1 LKIDRQHVQDVFGK
15 YTDAYDSKDP
25 KIALKIEH
33 TYHVAEVADQVA
45 HSLGLSQ
52 EDCDLA
58 WILGMLHDVG
68 RFEQVRRYGT
78 FVDSQSIAHALM
90 SCQVLFPEDY
100 GVEESVFRAMPNGH
114 FGSLSDYLMAGDG
127 TGDDETEVGMEG
139 CADDNKVDTALD
151 EKLDGKHKA
160 ESDEK
165 LDGKHKAE
173 SDEKSDGKQKV
184 ESDEKLNGKRKAE
197 SDEWRHIIKLA
208 ISVHSALRIPDDIS
222 EREAMFC
229 NILRDAD
236 KVDIFRVNVETPL
249 TDIINTTEEEIRTSC
264 VTADVMPAILEHHVV
279 PRDRKFT
286 AADHIVSHCCLA
298 FELVYKKSREI
309 AVEQG
314 YLKTLTEYVSENPE
328 TNQVM
333 DKLREQLS
341 LVLEA
346 EF

>member
-1 LKIDRQHVQDVFGK
+1 MKIDRQHVQDVFGK

-114 FGSLSDYLMAGDG
+114 FGSLSDYLIAGDG

-139 CADDNKVDTALD
+139 CADDNKVDAAL
-151 EKLDGKHKA
+151 
-160 ESDEK
+160 
-165 LDGKHKAE
+165 
-173 SDEKSDGKQKV
+173 DEKSDGKHIV
-184 ESDEKLNGKRKAE
+184 E

>member
-114 FGSLSDYLMAGDG
+114 FGSLSDYLIAGDG

-151 EKLDGKHKA
+151 EKSDGKHK
-160 ESDEK
+160 
-165 LDGKHKAE
+165 
-173 SDEKSDGKQKV
+173 V
-184 ESDEKLNGKRKAE
+184 E

-208 ISVHSALRIPDDIS
+208 ISVHSALRIPDDIT

>member
-1 LKIDRQHVQDVFGK
+1 MKIDRQHVQDVFGK

-114 FGSLSDYLMAGDG
+114 FGSLSDYLIAGDG
-127 TGDDETEVGMEG
+127 TNDDETEVGMEG
-139 CADDNKVDTALD
+139 CADDNKVDAALD
-151 EKLDGKHKA
+151 EKLDGK
-160 ESDEK
+160 
-165 LDGKHKAE
+165 GK
-173 SDEKSDGKQKV
+173 V
-184 ESDEKLNGKRKAE
+184 E

>member
-1 LKIDRQHVQDVFGK
+1 MKIDRQHVQDVFGK

-114 FGSLSDYLMAGDG
+114 FGSLSDYLIAGDG
-127 TGDDETEVGMEG
+127 TNDDETEVGMEG

-151 EKLDGKHKA
+151 EKADGKHK
-160 ESDEK
+160 
-165 LDGKHKAE
+165 
-173 SDEKSDGKQKV
+173 V
-184 ESDEKLNGKRKAE
+184 E

-208 ISVHSALRIPDDIS
+208 ISVHSALRIPDDIT

>member
-1 LKIDRQHVQDVFGK
+1 MKIDRQHVQDVFGK

-114 FGSLSDYLMAGDG
+114 FGSLSDYLIAGDG

-151 EKLDGKHKA
+151 EKSDGKHK
-160 ESDEK
+160 
-165 LDGKHKAE
+165 
-173 SDEKSDGKQKV
+173 V
-184 ESDEKLNGKRKAE
+184 E

-208 ISVHSALRIPDDIS
+208 ISVHSALRIPDDIT

>member
-1 LKIDRQHVQDVFGK
+1 MKIDRQHVQDVFGK

-114 FGSLSDYLMAGDG
+114 FGSLSDYLIAGDG
-127 TGDDETEVGMEG
+127 TGDDETEGGMEG
-139 CADDNKVDTALD
+139 CADDNKVDTELD
-151 EKLDGKHKA
+151 EKLDGKHK
-160 ESDEK
+160 
-165 LDGKHKAE
+165 
-173 SDEKSDGKQKV
+173 V
-184 ESDEKLNGKRKAE
+184 E

-208 ISVHSALRIPDDIS
+208 ISVHSALRIPDDIT

-314 YLKTLTEYVSENPE
+314 YLNTLTEYVSENPE

>member
-1 LKIDRQHVQDVFGK
+1 MKIDRQHVQDVFGK

-114 FGSLSDYLMAGDG
+114 FGSLSDYLIAGDG
-127 TGDDETEVGMEG
+127 TNDDETEVGMEG
-139 CADDNKVDTALD
+139 CADDNKVDAALD
-151 EKLDGKHKA
+151 ERLDGKR
-160 ESDEK
+160 
-165 LDGKHKAE
+165 
-173 SDEKSDGKQKV
+173 KV
-184 ESDEKLNGKRKAE
+184 E

>member
-1 LKIDRQHVQDVFGK
+1 MKIDRQHVQDVFGK

-114 FGSLSDYLMAGDG
+114 FGSLSDYLIAGDG
-127 TGDDETEVGMEG
+127 TNDDETEVGMEG

-151 EKLDGKHKA
+151 EKLDGKH
-160 ESDEK
+160 
-165 LDGKHKAE
+165 
-173 SDEKSDGKQKV
+173 
-184 ESDEKLNGKRKAE
+184 KAE

>member
-1 LKIDRQHVQDVFGK
+1 MKIDRQHVQDVFGK

-127 TGDDETEVGMEG
+127 TGDDETEGGMEG

-151 EKLDGKHKA
+151 EKLDGKHK
-160 ESDEK
+160 
-165 LDGKHKAE
+165 
-173 SDEKSDGKQKV
+173 V
-184 ESDEKLNGKRKAE
+184 E

-208 ISVHSALRIPDDIS
+208 ISVHSALRIPDDIT

>member
-1 LKIDRQHVQDVFGK
+1 MKIDRQHVQDVFGK

-114 FGSLSDYLMAGDG
+114 FGSFSDYLMAGDG
-127 TGDDETEVGMEG
+127 TNDDETEVGMEG

-151 EKLDGKHKA
+151 EKSDGKHI
-160 ESDEK
+160 
-165 LDGKHKAE
+165 
-173 SDEKSDGKQKV
+173 V
-184 ESDEKLNGKRKAE
+184 E

>member
-1 LKIDRQHVQDVFGK
+1 MKIDRQHVQDVFGK

-114 FGSLSDYLMAGDG
+114 FGSLSDYLIAGDG
-127 TGDDETEVGMEG
+127 TGDDETEGGMEG
-139 CADDNKVDTALD
+139 CADDNKVDTELD
-151 EKLDGKHKA
+151 EKLDGKHK
-160 ESDEK
+160 
-165 LDGKHKAE
+165 
-173 SDEKSDGKQKV
+173 V
-184 ESDEKLNGKRKAE
+184 E

>member
-1 LKIDRQHVQDVFGK
+1 MKIDRQHVQDVFGK

-127 TGDDETEVGMEG
+127 TGDDETEGGMEG
-139 CADDNKVDTALD
+139 CADDNKVDTELD
-151 EKLDGKHKA
+151 EKLDGK
-160 ESDEK
+160 
-165 LDGKHKAE
+165 GK
-173 SDEKSDGKQKV
+173 V
-184 ESDEKLNGKRKAE
+184 E

-208 ISVHSALRIPDDIS
+208 ISVHSALRIPDDIT

>member
-1 LKIDRQHVQDVFGK
+1 MKIDRQHVQDVFGK

-114 FGSLSDYLMAGDG
+114 FGSLSDYLIAGDG

-151 EKLDGKHKA
+151 EKLDGKH
-160 ESDEK
+160 
-165 LDGKHKAE
+165 
-173 SDEKSDGKQKV
+173 
-184 ESDEKLNGKRKAE
+184 KAE

>member
-1 LKIDRQHVQDVFGK
+1 MKIDRQHVQDVFGK

-114 FGSLSDYLMAGDG
+114 FGSLSDYLIAGDG

-139 CADDNKVDTALD
+139 CADDNKVDAAL
-151 EKLDGKHKA
+151 
-160 ESDEK
+160 
-165 LDGKHKAE
+165 
-173 SDEKSDGKQKV
+173 DEKSDGKGKV
-184 ESDEKLNGKRKAE
+184 E

>member
-1 LKIDRQHVQDVFGK
+1 LKIDRQHVQGVFGK

-114 FGSLSDYLMAGDG
+114 FGSLSDYLIAGDG
-127 TGDDETEVGMEG
+127 TGDDETEGGMEG
-139 CADDNKVDTALD
+139 CADDNKVDTELD
-151 EKLDGKHKA
+151 EKLDGKHK
-160 ESDEK
+160 
-165 LDGKHKAE
+165 
-173 SDEKSDGKQKV
+173 V
-184 ESDEKLNGKRKAE
+184 E

-208 ISVHSALRIPDDIS
+208 ISVHSALRIPDDIT

-309 AVEQG
+309 VVEQG

>member
-1 LKIDRQHVQDVFGK
+1 
-15 YTDAYDSKDP
+15 
-25 KIALKIEH
+25 
-33 TYHVAEVADQVA
+33 
-45 HSLGLSQ
+45 
-52 EDCDLA
+52 
-58 WILGMLHDVG
+58 
-68 RFEQVRRYGT
+68 
-78 FVDSQSIAHALM
+78 
-90 SCQVLFPEDY
+90 
-100 GVEESVFRAMPNGH
+100 MPNGH
-114 FGSLSDYLMAGDG
+114 FGSLSDYLIAGDG

-151 EKLDGKHKA
+151 EKSDGKH
-160 ESDEK
+160 
-165 LDGKHKAE
+165 
-173 SDEKSDGKQKV
+173 
-184 ESDEKLNGKRKAE
+184 KAE

-309 AVEQG
+309 AVEQE

>member
-1 LKIDRQHVQDVFGK
+1 MKIDRQHVQDVFGK

-114 FGSLSDYLMAGDG
+114 FGSLSDYLIAGDG

-151 EKLDGKHKA
+151 EKSDGKHK
-160 ESDEK
+160 
-165 LDGKHKAE
+165 
-173 SDEKSDGKQKV
+173 V
-184 ESDEKLNGKRKAE
+184 E

-208 ISVHSALRIPDDIS
+208 ISVHSALRIPDDIT

-309 AVEQG
+309 AVEQE

>member
-1 LKIDRQHVQDVFGK
+1 MKIDRQHVQDVFGK

-127 TGDDETEVGMEG
+127 TNDDETEVGMEG
-139 CADDNKVDTALD
+139 CADDNKVDD
-151 EKLDGKHKA
+151 

-165 LDGKHKAE
+165 LDGKHK
-173 SDEKSDGKQKV
+173 V
-184 ESDEKLNGKRKAE
+184 E

>member
-1 LKIDRQHVQDVFGK
+1 MKIDRQHVQDVFGK

-114 FGSLSDYLMAGDG
+114 FGSLSDYLIAGDG
-127 TGDDETEVGMEG
+127 TNDDETEVGMEG

-151 EKLDGKHKA
+151 EK
-160 ESDEK
+160 
-165 LDGKHKAE
+165 
-173 SDEKSDGKQKV
+173 SDGK
-184 ESDEKLNGKRKAE
+184 GKGE

>member
-1 LKIDRQHVQDVFGK
+1 MKIDRQHVQDVFGK

-127 TGDDETEVGMEG
+127 TNDDETEVGMEG

-151 EKLDGKHKA
+151 EK
-160 ESDEK
+160 
-165 LDGKHKAE
+165 
-173 SDEKSDGKQKV
+173 SDGKGKV
-184 ESDEKLNGKRKAE
+184 E

>member
-1 LKIDRQHVQDVFGK
+1 MKIDRQHVQDVFGK

-114 FGSLSDYLMAGDG
+114 FGSLSDYLIAGDG

-151 EKLDGKHKA
+151 EKSDGKHI
-160 ESDEK
+160 
-165 LDGKHKAE
+165 
-173 SDEKSDGKQKV
+173 V
-184 ESDEKLNGKRKAE
+184 E

>member
-1 LKIDRQHVQDVFGK
+1 MKIDRQHVQDVFGK

-114 FGSLSDYLMAGDG
+114 FGSLSDYLIAGDG

-151 EKLDGKHKA
+151 EK
-160 ESDEK
+160 
-165 LDGKHKAE
+165 
-173 SDEKSDGKQKV
+173 SDGK
-184 ESDEKLNGKRKAE
+184 GKAE

>member
-1 LKIDRQHVQDVFGK
+1 MKIDRQHVQDVFGK

-114 FGSLSDYLMAGDG
+114 FGSLSDYLIAGDG

-151 EKLDGKHKA
+151 EKSDGKHK
-160 ESDEK
+160 
-165 LDGKHKAE
+165 
-173 SDEKSDGKQKV
+173 V
-184 ESDEKLNGKRKAE
+184 E

-208 ISVHSALRIPDDIS
+208 ISVHSALRIPDDIT

-346 EF
+346 EL

>member
-1 LKIDRQHVQDVFGK
+1 MKIDRQHVQDVFGK

-114 FGSLSDYLMAGDG
+114 FGSLSDYLIAGDG

-139 CADDNKVDTALD
+139 CADDNKVDD
-151 EKLDGKHKA
+151 
-160 ESDEK
+160 
-165 LDGKHKAE
+165 
-173 SDEKSDGKQKV
+173 
-184 ESDEKLNGKRKAE
+184 ESDEKLNGKRKVE

>member
-1 LKIDRQHVQDVFGK
+1 MKIDRQHVQDVFGK

-114 FGSLSDYLMAGDG
+114 FGSLSDYLIAGDG
-127 TGDDETEVGMEG
+127 TNDDETEVGMEG
-139 CADDNKVDTALD
+139 CADDNKVDAALD
-151 EKLDGKHKA
+151 EKLDGKHI
-160 ESDEK
+160 
-165 LDGKHKAE
+165 
-173 SDEKSDGKQKV
+173 V
-184 ESDEKLNGKRKAE
+184 E

>member
-1 LKIDRQHVQDVFGK
+1 MKIDRQHVQDVFGK

-25 KIALKIEH
+25 KIALKLEH

-127 TGDDETEVGMEG
+127 TNDDETEVGMEG
-139 CADDNKVDTALD
+139 SADDNKVDAAL
-151 EKLDGKHKA
+151 
-160 ESDEK
+160 
-165 LDGKHKAE
+165 
-173 SDEKSDGKQKV
+173 DEKSDGK
-184 ESDEKLNGKRKAE
+184 GKGE

>member
-1 LKIDRQHVQDVFGK
+1 MKIDRQHVQDVFGK

-114 FGSLSDYLMAGDG
+114 FGSLSDYLIAGDG
-127 TGDDETEVGMEG
+127 TGDDETEGGMEG
-139 CADDNKVDTALD
+139 CADDNKVDTELD
-151 EKLDGKHKA
+151 EKLDGK
-160 ESDEK
+160 
-165 LDGKHKAE
+165 GK
-173 SDEKSDGKQKV
+173 V
-184 ESDEKLNGKRKAE
+184 E

>member
-1 LKIDRQHVQDVFGK
+1 MKIDRQHVQDVFGK

-114 FGSLSDYLMAGDG
+114 FGSLSDYLIAGDG

-139 CADDNKVDTALD
+139 CADDNKVDIAL
-151 EKLDGKHKA
+151 
-160 ESDEK
+160 
-165 LDGKHKAE
+165 
-173 SDEKSDGKQKV
+173 DEKSDGKHIV
-184 ESDEKLNGKRKAE
+184 E

>member
-1 LKIDRQHVQDVFGK
+1 MKIDRQHVQDVFGK

-52 EDCDLA
+52 EDCNLA

-127 TGDDETEVGMEG
+127 TNDDETEVGMEG

-151 EKLDGKHKA
+151 EKSDGKHK
-160 ESDEK
+160 
-165 LDGKHKAE
+165 
-173 SDEKSDGKQKV
+173 V
-184 ESDEKLNGKRKAE
+184 E

>member
-1 LKIDRQHVQDVFGK
+1 MKIDRQHVQDVFGK

-114 FGSLSDYLMAGDG
+114 FGSLSDYLIAGDG

-151 EKLDGKHKA
+151 EKSDGKH
-160 ESDEK
+160 
-165 LDGKHKAE
+165 
-173 SDEKSDGKQKV
+173 
-184 ESDEKLNGKRKAE
+184 KAE

-208 ISVHSALRIPDDIS
+208 ISVHSALRIPDNIS

>member
-1 LKIDRQHVQDVFGK
+1 MKIDRQHVQDVFGK

-114 FGSLSDYLMAGDG
+114 FGSLSDYLIAGDG
-127 TGDDETEVGMEG
+127 TGDDETEGGMEG

-151 EKLDGKHKA
+151 EK
-160 ESDEK
+160 
-165 LDGKHKAE
+165 
-173 SDEKSDGKQKV
+173 SDGK
-184 ESDEKLNGKRKAE
+184 GKGE

-208 ISVHSALRIPDDIS
+208 ISVHSALRIPDDIT

-314 YLKTLTEYVSENPE
+314 YLNTLTEYVSENPE

>member
-1 LKIDRQHVQDVFGK
+1 
-15 YTDAYDSKDP
+15 
-25 KIALKIEH
+25 
-33 TYHVAEVADQVA
+33 
-45 HSLGLSQ
+45 
-52 EDCDLA
+52 
-58 WILGMLHDVG
+58 
-68 RFEQVRRYGT
+68 
-78 FVDSQSIAHALM
+78 VDSQSIAHALM

-114 FGSLSDYLMAGDG
+114 FGSLSDYLIAGDG
-127 TGDDETEVGMEG
+127 TGDDETEGGMEG
-139 CADDNKVDTALD
+139 CADDNKVDTELD
-151 EKLDGKHKA
+151 EKLDGKHK
-160 ESDEK
+160 
-165 LDGKHKAE
+165 
-173 SDEKSDGKQKV
+173 V
-184 ESDEKLNGKRKAE
+184 E

-208 ISVHSALRIPDDIS
+208 ISVHSALRIPDDIT

>member
-1 LKIDRQHVQDVFGK
+1 MKIDRQHVQDVFGK

-114 FGSLSDYLMAGDG
+114 FGSLSDYLIAGDG
-127 TGDDETEVGMEG
+127 TGDDETEGGMEG

-151 EKLDGKHKA
+151 EKSDGKHI
-160 ESDEK
+160 
-165 LDGKHKAE
+165 
-173 SDEKSDGKQKV
+173 V
-184 ESDEKLNGKRKAE
+184 E

>member
-1 LKIDRQHVQDVFGK
+1 MKIDRQHVQDVFGK

-114 FGSLSDYLMAGDG
+114 FGSLSDYLIAGDG
-127 TGDDETEVGMEG
+127 TGNDETEVGMEG

-151 EKLDGKHKA
+151 EKSDGKHK
-160 ESDEK
+160 
-165 LDGKHKAE
+165 
-173 SDEKSDGKQKV
+173 V
-184 ESDEKLNGKRKAE
+184 E

>member
-1 LKIDRQHVQDVFGK
+1 MKIDRQHVQDVFGK

-100 GVEESVFRAMPNGH
+100 GVEESVFRAMPDGH

-151 EKLDGKHKA
+151 EKLDGK
-160 ESDEK
+160 
-165 LDGKHKAE
+165 GK
-173 SDEKSDGKQKV
+173 V
-184 ESDEKLNGKRKAE
+184 E

>member
-1 LKIDRQHVQDVFGK
+1 MKIDRQHVQDVFGK

-114 FGSLSDYLMAGDG
+114 FGSLSDYLIAGDG

-151 EKLDGKHKA
+151 EKADGKHK
-160 ESDEK
+160 
-165 LDGKHKAE
+165 
-173 SDEKSDGKQKV
+173 V
-184 ESDEKLNGKRKAE
+184 E

-208 ISVHSALRIPDDIS
+208 ISVHSALRIPDDIT

>member
-114 FGSLSDYLMAGDG
+114 FGSLSDYLIAGDG

-151 EKLDGKHKA
+151 EKLDGKH
-160 ESDEK
+160 
-165 LDGKHKAE
+165 
-173 SDEKSDGKQKV
+173 
-184 ESDEKLNGKRKAE
+184 KAE

>member
-1 LKIDRQHVQDVFGK
+1 MKIDRQHVQDVFGK

-114 FGSLSDYLMAGDG
+114 FGSLSDYLIAGDG
-127 TGDDETEVGMEG
+127 TNDDETEVGMEG
-139 CADDNKVDTALD
+139 CADDNKVDAAL
-151 EKLDGKHKA
+151 
-160 ESDEK
+160 
-165 LDGKHKAE
+165 
-173 SDEKSDGKQKV
+173 DEKSDGKHIV
-184 ESDEKLNGKRKAE
+184 E

>member
-1 LKIDRQHVQDVFGK
+1 MKIDRQHVQDVFGK

-114 FGSLSDYLMAGDG
+114 FGSLSDYLIAGDG

-151 EKLDGKHKA
+151 EKSDGKHK
-160 ESDEK
+160 
-165 LDGKHKAE
+165 
-173 SDEKSDGKQKV
+173 V
-184 ESDEKLNGKRKAE
+184 E

-208 ISVHSALRIPDDIS
+208 ISVHSALRIPDDIT

-314 YLKTLTEYVSENPE
+314 YLNTLTEYVSENPE

>member
-1 LKIDRQHVQDVFGK
+1 MKIDRQHVQDVFGK

-114 FGSLSDYLMAGDG
+114 FGSLSDYLIAGDG
-127 TGDDETEVGMEG
+127 TNDDETEVGMEG
-139 CADDNKVDTALD
+139 CADDNKVDAALD
-151 EKLDGKHKA
+151 ERLDGKR
-160 ESDEK
+160 
-165 LDGKHKAE
+165 
-173 SDEKSDGKQKV
+173 KV
-184 ESDEKLNGKRKAE
+184 EP
-197 SDEWRHIIKLA
+197 DEWRHIIKLA